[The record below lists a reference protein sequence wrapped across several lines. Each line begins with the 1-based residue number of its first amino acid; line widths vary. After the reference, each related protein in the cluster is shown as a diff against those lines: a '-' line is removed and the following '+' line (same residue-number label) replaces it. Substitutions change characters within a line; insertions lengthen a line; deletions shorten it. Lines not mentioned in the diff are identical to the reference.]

1 MFQSLFCSPNTWNS
15 NTIRIEPIVHCQKL
29 HTLKANGLRFKPVD
43 TAMAFATA
51 GMAGSTGTSL
61 EDRLWIPTALLF
73 LQTFQCRKHCRPSA
87 FRTCSTPTLS
97 SPYQILQRTIG
108 LCLSVTM
115 LRSCLGLH
123 NFRFLFLSH
132 LVQAQSHNL
141 EVNGQILDEITSV
154 ACFWSDE

>member
-1 MFQSLFCSPNTWNS
+1 MFQSLFCSPNTRNS
-15 NTIRIEPIVHCQKL
+15 NTIRIKPRSIVRSFTPSRLMGYGLNQWIQQWLLPLQEWQVVQGHR
-29 HTLKANGLRFKPVD
+29 LKIGFGSPPLCCFCRHFSAGNLAGL
-43 TAMAFATA
+43 
-51 GMAGSTGTSL
+51 
-61 EDRLWIPTALLF
+61 
-73 LQTFQCRKHCRPSA
+73 QPSEHVA
-87 FRTCSTPTLS
+87 TPTLS

-108 LCLSVTM
+108 LCLSETM